1 MAEVLVFILAS
12 FVLAIP
18 LLALKT
24 LFDMDKEKEK

>member
-24 LFDMDKEKEK
+24 LLDMDKK

>member
-18 LLALKT
+18 LLA
-24 LFDMDKEKEK
+24 FDMDKEKEK